1 MARRN
6 NERYVR
12 YYTFGSTAA
21 KLDKAE
27 RKAALPEYKT
37 NKKREPIAVDPVSL
51 LGNAVAIVLA
61 LLMLVGMLQVAGT
74 TAQVRELQ
82 TQVTALE
89 MEQQMLREQYAS
101 GYDLEEV
108 RVAAESM
115 GMVPADEAVR
125 VSVKVPAE
133 PMEVQSLS
141 WWDNLVLSLRQ
152 FFA

>member
-21 KLDKAE
+21 KLDKTE

-37 NKKREPIAVDPVSL
+37 PQKRKPIEVDPVSA
-51 LGNAVAIVLA
+51 LGSAVAIVLA
-61 LLMLVGMLQVAGT
+61 VLMLVGFFQVAGT
-74 TAQVRELQ
+74 TAQVR
-82 TQVTALE
+82 ALE
-89 MEQQMLREQYAS
+89 TQIIALELEQELLQEQYQS
-101 GYDLEEV
+101 GYDLDEV

-115 GMVPADEAVR
+115 GMVPVEDAVH

-133 PMEVQSLS
+133 TVEVQSLS
-141 WWDNLVLSLRQ
+141 WWDSIVLSLRQ

>member
-12 YYTFGSTAA
+12 YYTLGSTAA
-21 KLDKAE
+21 KLEAE

-37 NKKREPIAVDPVSL
+37 PKKRKPIAVDPVSV

-61 LLMLVGMLQVAGT
+61 LLMIVGMIQVAGT

-89 MEQQMLREQYAS
+89 MEQQMLQEEYAS
-101 GYDLEEV
+101 LYDLNEV

-115 GMVPADEAVR
+115 GMVSAEEAVR

-133 PMEVQSLS
+133 TMEVQQLS
-141 WWDNLVLSLRQ
+141 WWDNVLASLRQ

>member
-21 KLDKAE
+21 KLEAE

-37 NKKREPIAVDPVSL
+37 AQKRKPIEIDPVSA

-61 LLMLVGMLQVAGT
+61 VLMLVGIFQVAGT
-74 TAQVRELQ
+74 AAQVRARE

-89 MEQQMLREQYAS
+89 MEQQMLLERYES
-101 GYDLEEV
+101 GYDLNQV

-115 GMVPADEAVR
+115 GMVSAEEATHVR
-125 VSVKVPAE
+125 VEVPAE
-133 PMEVQSLS
+133 TIEVRAVS
-141 WWDNLVLSLRQ
+141 WWDSLLASLRQ

>member
-21 KLDKAE
+21 KLEAE

-37 NKKREPIAVDPVSL
+37 AQKRKPIEIDPVSA

-61 LLMLVGMLQVAGT
+61 VLMLVGIFQVAGT
-74 TAQVRELQ
+74 AAQVRALE

-89 MEQQMLREQYAS
+89 MEQQMLQEQYAS

-115 GMVPADEAVR
+115 GMIPAEDAVR
-125 VSVKVPAE
+125 VSVQVPAE
-133 PMEVQSLS
+133 TVEVQSLS
-141 WWDNLVLSLRQ
+141 WWDSFVLTLRQ

>member
-37 NKKREPIAVDPVSL
+37 PKKREPIEVDPVSL

-61 LLMLVGMLQVAGT
+61 VLMIVGMIQMAT
-74 TAQVRELQ
+74 TAARVRELE
-82 TQVTALE
+82 TQITALE
-89 MEQQMLREQYAS
+89 LEQQMLQEQYES
-101 GYDLEEV
+101 GYDLNEI
-108 RVAAESM
+108 RAAAESM
-115 GMVPADEAVR
+115 GMVPAEEAVR
-125 VSVKVPAE
+125 VSVQVPAE
-133 PMEVQSLS
+133 TLEVQSLS
-141 WWDNLVLSLRQ
+141 WWDGLLQSLRQ

>member
-12 YYTFGSTAA
+12 YYTLGSTAA

-37 NKKREPIAVDPVSL
+37 PQKRKPIAVDPVSL

-61 LLMLVGMLQVAGT
+61 LLMIVGMIQVAGT

-89 MEQQMLREQYAS
+89 MEQQMLQEEYAS
-101 GYDLEEV
+101 LYDLNEV

-115 GMVPADEAVR
+115 GMVPAEDAIR

-133 PMEVQSLS
+133 TVEIQQLS
-141 WWDNLVLSLRQ
+141 WWDNVLASLRQ

>member
-37 NKKREPIAVDPVSL
+37 PKKREPIAVDPVSL
-51 LGNAVAIVLA
+51 LGNAVAVLLA
-61 LLMLVGMLQVAGT
+61 LLMIVGMLQVAGT

-89 MEQQMLREQYAS
+89 MEQQMLQEQYAS

-115 GMVPADEAVR
+115 GMVPAEEAVR